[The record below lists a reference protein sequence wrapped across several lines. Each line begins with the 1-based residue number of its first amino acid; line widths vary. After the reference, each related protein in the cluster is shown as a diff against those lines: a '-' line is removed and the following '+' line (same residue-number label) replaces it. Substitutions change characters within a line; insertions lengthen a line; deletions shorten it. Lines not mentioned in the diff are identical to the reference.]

1 MNHTKAI
8 SLKRWTLVAAF
19 VGLPLVVLGC
29 TPSLVGPDTAAY
41 SGTTLHAQVNRD
53 VTSVYGACVSAL
65 EKLEIKVTDKKKDV
79 FGAKVTG
86 RTSDEQ
92 IVVIK
97 VRPVDEKRTHFSIQ
111 VGTFGKK
118 QRSRTIYEQIRKE
131 LGLAARM

>member
-1 MNHTKAI
+1 MSYATTT
-8 SLKRWTLVAAF
+8 SLKRCTLVASL
-19 VGLPLVVLGC
+19 VGLSLVLFGC

-41 SGTTLHAQVNRD
+41 SGGSLHAQVNRD

-86 RTSDEQ
+86 MTSDEQ

-97 VRPVDEKRTHFSIQ
+97 VRPVEDKRTPFSIPI
-111 VGTFGKK
+111 GPLGK
-118 QRSRTIYEQIRKE
+118 QERSRTIYEQIRKE
-131 LGLAARM
+131 LGLAAGM